1 MGLATQIGYVGMA
14 GKAGAAMG
22 TEGDWQSEAAQTRC
36 WRSQNEDRELVLH
49 FRRLQL
55 SVIGSEGAV
64 LLCGYAADHA
74 NDRLLAQEDAAQ
86 FVWQGYKRSGR
97 PPVEELEGC
106 YTLLILDKLRGR
118 VQIYRNLCSNHSVY
132 YTEWNGC
139 LWFASNAAMLVRACP
154 MPTACNQPMLPAFF
168 LFRSVP
174 GRETLFQGV
183 YRLMPGELL
192 SYGENG
198 LSVRVLQT
206 FADFEEPGPT
216 TAEVVDRFEEVMSR
230 VMRDIAHLDLR
241 AANLLSGG
249 VDSSLLQIYWNK
261 AIAGSGVRP
270 ASVEVV
276 VPHSRTEADH
286 EYARSAAEFLGTSHH
301 TVTAA
306 EAYPDSLQAQISAT
320 GEPPH
325 HVQTA
330 YVTQLARF
338 MNSVGFGAG
347 LCGEGADS
355 LFGTD
360 CSATLARALRLQR
373 VPGSMILRPCLA
385 ALAALLRKPAWGDVL
400 HVLGRT
406 SDYGSPNHPVNRIAV
421 FADMPSVGACF
432 CAEEVSQAFASR
444 RKLASDQVSGDT
456 CRFVDFTG
464 FLGSAL
470 QTAALWTALCELEGV
485 NLYCP
490 YLDSRVVRIAVNLG
504 AEFRWRQGQ
513 TKWVLKSALVR
524 HVPEE
529 LVRRPKRGFGQ
540 PIFEWLSEG
549 GQLRAFAEQIAG
561 YDFVPPRVREQ
572 ALAKPTWFLYSLLC
586 YDIWH
591 KTFVS
596 NRMGGPEAW

>member
-14 GKAGAAMG
+14 GKAGAAMCA
-22 TEGDWQSEAAQTRC
+22 EGDWQSEVAQTHG
-36 WRSQNEDRELVLH
+36 WRSQNEHRELVLH
-49 FRRLQL
+49 FSGLQL
-55 SVIGSEGAV
+55 SLIGSEGAV

-74 NDRLLAQEDAAQ
+74 KDRVLAQEDAAQ
-86 FVWQGYKRSGR
+86 LVWEGYKRLGR
-97 PPVEELEGC
+97 PPVEQLEGC
-106 YTLLILDKLRGR
+106 YTLLILDKLRAR

-132 YTEWNGC
+132 YTEWDGC
-139 LWFASNAAMLVRACP
+139 LWFGSNAAVLVRACP
-154 MPTACNQPMLPAFF
+154 RPTACNQPMLPAFF

-183 YRLMPGELL
+183 YRLLPGELL
-192 SYGENG
+192 SYGEDG
-198 LSVRVLQT
+198 LSVRALQT

-230 VMRDIAHLDLR
+230 VMRDIAAVDPQ

-249 VDSSLLQIYWNK
+249 VDSSLLQVYWNK

-276 VPHSRTEADH
+276 VSHPSTAGDH
-286 EYARSAAEFLGTSHH
+286 EYARSAAELLGTTHH
-301 TVTAA
+301 TVTAG

-320 GEPPH
+320 GEPPN

-330 YVTQLARF
+330 YVAQLARF
-338 MNSVGFGAG
+338 VKSLGFSAG
-347 LCGEGADS
+347 ICGMGADS
-355 LFGTD
+355 LFGTE
-360 CSATLARALRLQR
+360 CSARLARALRLQR
-373 VPGSMILRPCLA
+373 VPGLMILRPCLA
-385 ALAALLRKPAWGDVL
+385 ALAALLRKPAWRDVF

-406 SDYGSPNHPVNRIAV
+406 SDYASPYHPVNRIAV
-421 FADMPSVGACF
+421 FADMPTLGACF
-432 CAEEVSQAFASR
+432 SLEEVSEAFTSR
-444 RKLASDQVSGDT
+444 RKLANGGLGGDT
-456 CRFVDFTG
+456 CRLVDLTG
-464 FLGSAL
+464 FWGEAL
-470 QTAALWTALCELEGV
+470 QTASLWTVLCELEGV

-490 YLDSRVVRIAVNLG
+490 YLDSRVVRIAINLG
-504 AEFRWRQGQ
+504 GEFRCRQGQ
-513 TKWVLKSALVR
+513 SKWLVKSALAR

-529 LVRRPKRGFGQ
+529 LVHRPKRGFGQ

-549 GQLRAFAEQIAG
+549 GQLRAFAEQIAD
-561 YDFVPPRVREQ
+561 YDFVPRRVREQ

-596 NRMGGPEAW
+596 NCMGGSEAR